1 MANLVI
7 VESPSKAST
16 IKGYLGS
23 NYKVVASV
31 GHVRDLPKSTLGVDI
46 ENHFQAH
53 YINIRGKGDLIK
65 EIRKE
70 AKAAG
75 KVFLATDPD
84 REGEAISWHLANA
97 LGIPVE
103 QVQRVTFNEITKSV
117 VKASIKQPRP
127 LDMNL
132 VNAQQTRRILDRI
145 VGYKLSPY
153 LWKTVRSGLSAGRV
167 QSVATKLIVDR
178 ENEIRAFV
186 PEEYWTVDAV
196 LLCADGKSVRVR
208 FVGNREGKVRLT
220 CEANARRVVD
230 DVTGGTFSVASVKRA
245 TRRKNPPPPFTTS
258 TMQQEASR
266 KLNFQSS
273 RVMRVAQE
281 LYEGVNIGAELGG
294 TQGLITYMRTDSLRV
309 SAEAQTAAA
318 ELIRGRYGERY
329 CPETPRVY
337 KARAGAQDAHEA
349 IRPARVEIEPAMVR
363 KSLTPDQYRL
373 YKLIWERF
381 VASQMES
388 AELETLT
395 VDLECSG
402 WVFRASGYT
411 VTFPGYMA
419 VYEEAADDGQR
430 NRRAD
435 DPEEQR
441 DLRIPPL
448 REGERL
454 PCTAVEP
461 GRHFTEPPPRYTEG
475 SFIKL
480 LEEKGIGRPSTF
492 ATIVSTI
499 TTRGYVKRE
508 GKALVPTQLGEVT
521 NDIMLRNFATI
532 VDEHFTARMEN
543 DLDGIEEGKES
554 MEDVLSRFW
563 NGFEKQ
569 LEQRERG
576 DDEAEMLDED
586 FLTAMEYGMPP
597 TGGMGIGIDRCV
609 MLLTG
614 SDSIRD
620 VILFPTMKPVDAPKK
635 AAAPAAQSAPAE
647 AAPIDF
653 SKVEIEPLF
662 QDFVDFETFSRSD
675 FRAVKIKDCT
685 AVKKSKKLLQFTL
698 DDGTGTDRTILSGIH
713 EYYEPEELVGKT
725 AIAIVNL
732 PPRKMMGIDSCGMLI
747 SAVHHEEGAEKLHL
761 LMVDDHI
768 PAGAK
773 LY

>member
-1 MANLVI
+1 
-7 VESPSKAST
+7 
-16 IKGYLGS
+16 
-23 NYKVVASV
+23 
-31 GHVRDLPKSTLGVDI
+31 
-46 ENHFQAH
+46 
-53 YINIRGKGDLIK
+53 
-65 EIRKE
+65 
-70 AKAAG
+70 
-75 KVFLATDPD
+75 
-84 REGEAISWHLANA
+84 
-97 LGIPVE
+97 
-103 QVQRVTFNEITKSV
+103 
-117 VKASIKQPRP
+117 
-127 LDMNL
+127 
-132 VNAQQTRRILDRI
+132 
-145 VGYKLSPY
+145 
-153 LWKTVRSGLSAGRV
+153 
-167 QSVATKLIVDR
+167 
-178 ENEIRAFV
+178 
-186 PEEYWTVDAV
+186 
-196 LLCADGKSVRVR
+196 
-208 FVGNREGKVRLT
+208 
-220 CEANARRVVD
+220 
-230 DVTGGTFSVASVKRA
+230 
-245 TRRKNPPPPFTTS
+245 
-258 TMQQEASR
+258 MQQEASR

-569 LEQRERG
+569 LEQ
-576 DDEAEMLDED
+576 AEKQ
-586 FLTAMEYGMPP
+586 
-597 TGGMGIGIDRCV
+597 IGSV
-609 MLLTG
+609 SVSL
-614 SDSIRD
+614 
-620 VILFPTMKPVDAPKK
+620 PV
-635 AAAPAAQSAPAE
+635 E
-647 AAPIDF
+647 
-653 SKVEIEPLF
+653 ET
-662 QDFVDFETFSRSD
+662 DFVCDKCGSRMI
-675 FRAVKIKDCT
+675 VKNGRFGKFAACPNYPSADRPGQE
-685 AVKKSKKLLQFTL
+685 SRR
-698 DDGTGTDRTILSGIH
+698 GGTDRYEVRAVRRGYGPAFRTLWILLCLLAVSGMQIH
-713 EYYEPEELVGKT
+713 KAEDQGDRRSVPQVRRTDRDEERTQPRGILLLRKLPEVRFFLVGY
-725 AIAIVNL
+725 AHQGEMPAVRRDAVPQEGEAAAGL
-732 PPRKMMGIDSCGMLI
+732 PCGGMR
-747 SAVHHEEGAEKLHL
+747 L
-761 LMVDDHI
+761 LAPV
-768 PAGAK
+768 
-773 LY
+773 